1 MGWTSYHATYYDK
14 HGNIDRKKEMESG
27 FYGGY
32 DVLKSA
38 MVGTTYY
45 AAIRNPSGD
54 IFAVVALT
62 STNKKDWYNFS
73 CKLMDETEGPYE
85 SRCPK
90 SILDLLPPTDN
101 EYANKWRQRCR
112 DNIGKPTNVQ
122 RLNALP
128 VGTEIEFEIASGETK
143 RYMKC
148 PAGYQFKRPFWMNNE
163 RRYVP
168 PKYIPS
174 TFRVVTA

>member
-14 HGNIDRKKEMESG
+14 RGHVDRKQEIESQ
-27 FYGGY
+27 FSDGY
-32 DVLKSA
+32 SVIKSA
-38 MVGTTYY
+38 MVGAVYY
-45 AAIRNPSGD
+45 GAIRHGNDVFGL
-54 IFAVVALT
+54 VVLT
-62 STNKKDWYNFS
+62 STNTRDYYNFS
-73 CKLMDETEGPYE
+73 YKMMDETEGPYYN
-85 SRCPK
+85 RCPK